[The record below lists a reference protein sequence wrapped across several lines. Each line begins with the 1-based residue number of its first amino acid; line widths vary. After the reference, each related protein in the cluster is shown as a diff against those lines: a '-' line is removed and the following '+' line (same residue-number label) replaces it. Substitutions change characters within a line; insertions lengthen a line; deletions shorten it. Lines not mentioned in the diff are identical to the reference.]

1 MEWQFGRFFFGNS
14 YCLSKVCSI
23 FLNAGFSTSF
33 NGCISLAIWRV
44 MQSVSVRHLRASRLY
59 LHCREK
65 AFVTCNCVED
75 PSPPPAAVV
84 VPRLKTGWD
93 GYVLGE
99 ILG

>member
-1 MEWQFGRFFFGNS
+1 M
-14 YCLSKVCSI
+14 
-23 FLNAGFSTSF
+23 
-33 NGCISLAIWRV
+33 
-44 MQSVSVRHLRASRLY
+44 LY

-65 AFVTCNCVED
+65 ASVTDNCLED
-75 PSPPPAAVV
+75 PSPAPAAVV